1 MNYKKNI
8 SSIKY
13 FVDHIISKIYLSI
26 FHEKNYLIIFF
37 FHGLFCNKEE
47 FSLNAVDPHNVIT
60 IEQFRKF
67 IEYYLEHN
75 YTFISPYDILEGLNK
90 NKKYVLITFD
100 DGYYNNK
107 NALPILKEYKVPAVF
122 FISTNHVKHKKCFW
136 WDVLFRQRIKQ
147 NISLKD
153 IYYEKKLMKSKT
165 NDEIEKFLI
174 NTFGEEVLKPI
185 SDLDRPF
192 TISELKDFSKEKY
205 VFLGNH
211 TSDHAILTNYSL
223 EGIKFQILNA
233 QNEIYEF
240 TGIKSVIIS
249 YPDGK
254 YSDEV
259 IRICKEIGLKL
270 GTTVEYGKNK
280 LPAKFNDNSSMS
292 LKRLDFP
299 AGKDILK
306 SCNIFRSDVSIRT
319 LRTII
324 NNFLGRIIK

>member
-8 SSIKY
+8 SSIRY
-13 FVDHIISKIYLSI
+13 FVDHIISKIYLSF

-37 FHGLFCNKEE
+37 FHGLICNKEE
-47 FSLNAVDPHNVIT
+47 FSLNVVDPQNVIT
-60 IEQFRKF
+60 IEQFRQF

-107 NALPILKEYKVPAVF
+107 NALPILKEYKVPALF
-122 FISTNHVKHKKCFW
+122 FISTNHVRHKKCFW
-136 WDVLFRQRIKQ
+136 WDVLYRQRIKQ
-147 NISLKD
+147 SISLID
-153 IYYEKKLMKSKT
+153 IYYEQELMKSKT

-174 NTFGEEVLKPI
+174 NTFGEEALKPI

-223 EGIKFQILNA
+223 EGIKFQILSA
-233 QNEIYEF
+233 QNAIYEF
-240 TGIKSVIIS
+240 TGITPVIIS

-270 GTTVEYGKNK
+270 GTTIEYGKNK
-280 LPAKFNDNSSMS
+280 LPVKFKDNSIML
-292 LKRLDFP
+292 LKRLNLE
-299 AGKDILK
+299 GKDILK
-306 SCNIFRSDVSIRT
+306 SCNIFRSDVS
-319 LRTII
+319 
-324 NNFLGRIIK
+324 FLALYAIIKNFF